1 MYNKY
6 KRVTLS
12 PDQIQMFADII
23 GQDEVTQKIFLFIGT
38 KMARLEE
45 IENSSNR
52 IGATIN
58 DMSIEIQINRSVKIK
73 GKSKYKVAKAP
84 LDRKRAER
92 IVQQLLMT
100 GLIYFELVGKTK
112 VLFLTDRGIVVLK
125 ELVQRGDLFSSIE
138 SSEE

>member
-38 KMARLEE
+38 KMAHLEE

-52 IGATIN
+52 IGATIK
-58 DMSIEIQINRSVKIK
+58 DMSIEIQINRKVK
-73 GKSKYKVAKAP
+73 GKSKYKVVKAP

-100 GLIYFELVGKTK
+100 GLIYFELVGITK

-125 ELVQRGDLFSSIE
+125 ELVQRGDIFSSIE
-138 SSEE
+138 TSEE